1 MNQQKFQNGAFA
13 FTRTKSIEP
22 RDPES
27 LQPLAIQHGIDPAFI
42 PAYAGDRT
50 AVGRAITQASIGLS
64 KEGFLLRPIKRTTT
78 DVVYGIVREQKDEAA
93 ERLDHDFEATVS
105 WSAEPDADIVRGSH
119 PIAQRVAD
127 AYQALR
133 GKIVADDWSN
143 AITTYLENHDAAR
156 VRGDGRVY
164 WVPPQRLDAIRRLGT
179 FLQELG
185 IDLILCELE
194 PEVRTVAKD
203 VAHQSLEDQLTRLQ
217 EEVDQFD
224 GTQKPSTYTRR
235 LDEYQ
240 HLRDR
245 AILYR
250 DALGVGVDRAQSVL
264 TELERKVTAM
274 LELRSQTVIH
284 RNPATATPAEA
295 TAPDS
300 SSAATNPD
308 RTALRFGGATFHA
321 ISSQEDGTLTFVS
334 DDAAAKASV
343 ALLESMG
350 LAGKWQQA
358 GTVQVCIQN
367 SGPLGAAVSIRLRL
381 GQKGDLSTAARP
393 LAAIGIELVS

>member
-105 WSAEPDADIVRGSH
+105 WSAESDADIVRGSH
-119 PIAQRVAD
+119 PIARRVAD

-240 HLRDR
+240 QLRDR

-284 RNPATATPAEA
+284 RNPTPTTPAA
-295 TAPDS
+295 APLS
-300 SSAATNPD
+300 SSAGTNPAQP
-308 RTALRFGGATFHA
+308 TLRFGGATFYA
-321 ISSQEDGTLTFVS
+321 LDSQEDGTLTFVS
-334 DDAAAKASV
+334 DDPAAKASV

-350 LAGKWQQA
+350 IAGKWQQA

-367 SGPLGAAVSIRLRL
+367 SGPIGAAVSIRLRL
-381 GQKGDLSTAARP
+381 GEKSDLSTAARP